1 MRDGLL
7 DLEARRH
14 QQADAPG
21 EDLVEVPHPVDRA
34 LENRAPSAE
43 TARDDRRVVANDP
56 AAQDDD
62 VAGLDTRRPREQD
75 AAATE
80 GLFEEVR
87 GGLRREPAGDLAHR
101 SEQG

>member
-34 LENRAPSAE
+34 LENRDPSAE
-43 TARDDRRVVANDP
+43 TERDDRRVVADDP

-62 VAGLDTRRPREQD
+62 VAGLDTRRPREQA

-80 GLFEEVR
+80 GLLEEVR
-87 GGLRREPAGDLAHR
+87 GALRREPACDLAHR
-101 SEQG
+101 SQQG